1 MTRIGAIQEALN
13 KKRGDAAT
21 SAAPTNTHA
30 SAVSQV
36 AHFAANGPIGQVS
49 LEGRRNPVAGQC
61 ADLPLR
67 DFLARVLPPT
77 GIYNCF
83 TTGDRRNHWAHSP
96 EELAET
102 IEALGGRTDI
112 YYAVAS
118 FLSEGTPYKGRTQ
131 DNVAA
136 LKCFRLDLDA
146 GEKKLQTQGPDAVY
160 ATQRDALA
168 DLVRFSKEV
177 TLAPTLIVSS
187 GEGLHVYYVLDEA
200 VPPPQWKPVAE
211 ALKALCAKHGLK
223 GDPVVTADTVRVLR
237 PVGTRHPNGKAV
249 AVLKDTGKTYTL
261 EEFAQAVGDNTT
273 DGGTDPPA
281 RRFDAKALSINADV
295 LPQYD
300 NSPADFELIRSEC
313 EALRH
318 AADPA
323 TQDSVS
329 EPYWRGGIGIVKFC
343 ADAQQLA
350 HEISRHHPEYDPEE
364 TERKLDGWNAGPT
377 TCAYFA
383 EHNPNAC
390 AGCKHRGKITSP
402 IRLGQPSNA
411 AAPVGADAASYS
423 PSIPEWGETLNNRHA
438 VVRLGSSYVIADLQ
452 TVRVT
457 AKGIQRGLGWLEIAA
472 FKQMYRG
479 RTVEVP
485 TGVNDE
491 VKRVPLA
498 DAWLSHVG
506 RRQFE
511 GAVFAP
517 GEILPPTVLNLYQG
531 FAVSPIEGDVS
542 IWLRLLEALIPDAET
557 RAYVLHWLAWKVQ
570 NPGGVPDTVLIFTG
584 AKGTGKNSLF
594 EPLLAIFGV
603 HGMLVD
609 DPELIAGRFTWHL
622 MDKCLVVLD
631 EAVFIG
637 DPRQQDR
644 IKSRVTAKSMMYEQ
658 KGMDPVQGVNRCA
671 YVMLTN
677 HEHAWQATTDERRSV
692 VVEVGSG
699 MRGNFQFWDEYHAW
713 VQGDGPAALLN
724 YLQRVDVSGFN
735 PRRIPRNDALRR
747 QVELTALRDPVVS
760 WWHQCLSEG
769 AIRWRDGG
777 IERAVPLNPD
787 TPTEIDAGALRESF
801 EQSAG
806 ARGRG
811 AVGWALA
818 AKRLAGWCGPVGLK
832 KRHLRVGGGSR
843 TYRYQLPPLAELRKG
858 FTASTG
864 VSVEADD

>member
-1 MTRIGAIQEALN
+1 MDQ
-13 KKRGDAAT
+13 
-21 SAAPTNTHA
+21 
-30 SAVSQV
+30 
-36 AHFAANGPIGQVS
+36 
-49 LEGRRNPVAGQC
+49 
-61 ADLPLR
+61 
-67 DFLARVLPPT
+67 
-77 GIYNCF
+77 
-83 TTGDRRNHWAHSP
+83 
-96 EELAET
+96 
-102 IEALGGRTDI
+102 
-112 YYAVAS
+112 
-118 FLSEGTPYKGRTQ
+118 
-131 DNVAA
+131 

-146 GEKKLQTQGPDAVY
+146 GAKKLETQGPEKVY

-168 DLVRFSKEV
+168 ALIGFSKE
-177 TLAPTLIVSS
+177 TALAPSLIVSS
-187 GEGLHVYYVLDEA
+187 GEGLHVYYELDEP
-200 VPPPQWKPVAE
+200 VIPEQWQPLAKAFNKFGVA
-211 ALKALCAKHGLK
+211 HGLK
-223 GDPVVTADTVRVLR
+223 VDSSVTADHARVLR
-237 PVGTRHPNGKAV
+237 PIGTLHPNGKTV
-249 AVLKDTGKTYTL
+249 ALLKDTGKVYTL
-261 EEFAQAVGDNTT
+261 EEFARAMGDNTT
-273 DGGTDPPA
+273 DGGTDPLA

-323 TQDSVS
+323 NQGSVS
-329 EPYWRGGIGIVKFC
+329 EPYWRGGIGIIKFC
-343 ADAQQLA
+343 ADAQRLA

-377 TCAYFA
+377 TCAYLA
-383 EHNPNAC
+383 EHNPPAC
-390 AGCKHRGKITSP
+390 AGCKYRGKIASP
-402 IRLGQPSNA
+402 VQLGQTGND
-411 AAPVGADAASYS
+411 AAPVGADAAKGSL
-423 PSIPEWGETLNNRHA
+423 SIPEWVETLNDRHA
-438 VVRLGSSYVIADLQ
+438 VVRLGSSYAIADLQ

-457 AKGIQRGLGWLEIAA
+457 AKGIQHGLGWLEIAA

-479 RTVEVP
+479 RSVEVP
-485 TGVNDE
+485 TGVNGE

-511 GAVFAP
+511 AAVFAP
-517 GEILPPTVLNLYQG
+517 GEILPPSALNLYQG
-531 FAVSPIEGDVS
+531 FAVSPIEGGVS
-542 IWLRLLEALIPDAET
+542 IWLRLLEALIPGAET
-557 RAYVLHWLAWKVQ
+557 RAYVLNWLAWKVQ

-622 MDKCLVVLD
+622 MDKCLAVLD

-658 KGMDPVQGVNRCA
+658 KGTDPVQGVNRCA

-677 HEHAWQATTDERRSV
+677 HEHAWQAATDERRAV
-692 VVEVGSG
+692 VVEAGAG
-699 MRGNFQFWDEYHAW
+699 MRGNFKFWEEYHAW
-713 VQGDGPAALLN
+713 VQGDGPAALLH

-747 QVELTALRDPVVS
+747 QIELTALRDPAVA

-769 AIRWRDGG
+769 VIRWRDGG
-777 IERAVPLNPD
+777 IERGVSFNLD
-787 TPTEIDAGALRESF
+787 TPTEIDASALRESF
-801 EQSAG
+801 EHSAG
-806 ARGRG
+806 ARGRVG
-811 AVGWALA
+811 AGWASV
-818 AKRLAGWCGPVGLK
+818 AKRLAGWCGPGGLK
-832 KRHLRVGGGSR
+832 KWRPRSDGGVR
-843 TYRYQLPPLAELRKG
+843 AYRYELPPLIELRKG

-864 VSVEADD
+864 VSVDAAE